1 MRKLQCLP
9 FVFEVFEAIIHLL
22 LYSFHYAAFKW
33 MHLVSKRVLHVFMFT
48 CSFSIEKETF

>member
-1 MRKLQCLP
+1 MRKLQCLS

-22 LYSFHYAAFKW
+22 LYSFHYGTFKW
-33 MHLVSKRVLHVFMFT
+33 MRLVSKRVLHVFMFT